1 MRKIFLPEINGD
13 APLGQQLD
21 LWMTVKI
28 ADQTPD
34 MAHFL
39 MKARQKLITL
49 LEIGLDALLKPQ
61 ENTAVSM
68 FELTDDIET
77 DYIWLTA
84 RNTFINHVD
93 QQLIQI
99 KFLAGQTD
107 ETVEQTKE
115 RLSKDSSK

>member
-1 MRKIFLPEINGD
+1 
-13 APLGQQLD
+13 
-21 LWMTVKI
+21 
-28 ADQTPD
+28 
-34 MAHFL
+34 
-39 MKARQKLITL
+39 
-49 LEIGLDALLKPQ
+49 
-61 ENTAVSM
+61 M